1 MDWKLE
7 LIVMPVAD
15 VDVAKA
21 FYVDRVG
28 FHCDVDHSAGEDFR
42 IVQLTPQGSA
52 CSITLM
58 RNPDAAGTLRGLHLV
73 VTDIEEAHR
82 ALVAGGVEASGVFHF
97 GEGGQVD
104 GLDLERRDYATFV
117 SFTDP
122 DGNQWMVQEVRS
134 R

>member
-7 LIVMPVAD
+7 LIVMPVSD

-28 FHCDVDHSAGEDFR
+28 FHCDVDHSAGEHFR
-42 IVQLTPQGSA
+42 IVQLTPPGSA

-58 RNPDAAGTLRGLHLV
+58 KNPDAAGSLRGLHLV
-73 VTDIEEAHR
+73 VTDIDSAHA
-82 ALVAGGVEASGVFHF
+82 ALLAGGVDVTGVFHF

-104 GLDLERRDYATFV
+104 GPDPERRDYASFV

-122 DGNQWMVQEVRS
+122 DGNQWMVQEVGRA
-134 R
+134 